1 MLRVQRLKGIRL
13 LEGLTKEARD
23 IVLRSCSTVEYPK
36 ASTIFETGDHA
47 DIVYL
52 ILSGKVKLF
61 IVTEDGN
68 EVILSILGPE
78 ELFGLSAICGKD
90 CRFVSASALYRTL
103 LLCIPK
109 RAFER
114 AIRKDAGFAMDMIR
128 TAGLRLIWL
137 RNAILD
143 LATAR
148 VETRLAK
155 ALLQLANKS
164 DIPEHTDIRLSHE
177 ELGNF
182 VHASRQKITA
192 TLNIFEEQGLI
203 NKRRRHI
210 TILDERGLE
219 NVAESALVEAP
230 PDEH

>member
-1 MLRVQRLKGIRL
+1 MLSSVQQLKGISL
-13 LEGLTKEARD
+13 LGGLTKEARD
-23 IVLRSCSTVEYPK
+23 VVLGSCRTLEYPK
-36 ASTIFETGDHA
+36 AKTIFEAGDPA
-47 DIVYL
+47 DLVYL
-52 ILSGKVKLF
+52 IISGKVKLF
-61 IVTEDGN
+61 INTEEGD
-68 EVILSILGPE
+68 EVILSILGSE
-78 ELFGLSAICGKD
+78 ELFGLAALCGIDSRFISAC
-90 CRFVSASALYRTL
+90 ALNRTL

-128 TAGLRLIWL
+128 TVGLRLIWL

-164 DIPEHTDIRLSHE
+164 GIPEHTDIRLSHE
-177 ELGNF
+177 ELANF

-192 TLNIFEEQGLI
+192 TLNVFEEQGLI
-203 NKRRRHI
+203 TKTRRHI
-210 TILDERGLE
+210 TILDEKRLE
-219 NVAESALVEAP
+219 NIAESALEASTSG
-230 PDEH
+230 